1 MALTISGVSS
11 PASPPERDPDRDWLA
26 WGPLVERLD
35 RTPRLSPEDAS
46 LVEAALEVWT
56 KPGFDTF
63 VSLPRLRFEP
73 FEHQLQAAGRVLRG
87 LHGRAI
93 LADEVGLGKTIE
105 AGLVLSELRA
115 RGLANRVLVL
125 TPAGLVGQWRDEMD
139 RKFALPTEI
148 AGGRRWQVPRSA
160 DMPIVLASI
169 PSARRPPLR
178 DTLVSTSWDLVVCDE
193 AHRVKN
199 PRSAS
204 GRLVRD
210 LRAHY
215 LLLLTATPVENR
227 LDDIYQ
233 LVNLVRPGLLGTPGE
248 FRRRHGK
255 VGGRAGGEAEP
266 ARDITRLRSGLREVM
281 VRHRRSE
288 VALMLPR
295 RLARTRVVA
304 PDPAEA
310 ALYRDVSERVRSEG
324 RRAAPNER
332 LALQAL
338 QRLAGSSPQA
348 LAASLSKVGWADL
361 AERAAATPSS
371 AKEAALTE
379 VLSGHGAH
387 GEKVVVFTGFRA
399 NLDALAVAATRLGMR
414 AAVYHGGL
422 PRAAK
427 DAAIEAFREDVPV
440 LVSTEAAGEG
450 RNLQFCHAMVNFDLP
465 WNPMQIEQRLGR
477 LHRIGQNHDVVLTN
491 LVCKHTIEERVLR
504 VLEAKLNLFELVV
517 GELDMILGRIDE
529 DFDFER
535 AVFDAHLSS
544 RDDQELEQR
553 LDALGD
559 EVAAA
564 RLDYESGRSRVDALV
579 GDDQ

>member
-1 MALTISGVSS
+1 MLLEVETVPPGGYHRCNYNAVILLYREVCMALTISG
-11 PASPPERDPDRDWLA
+11 ASASAPPSERDPDPDWLA
-26 WGPLVERLD
+26 WGPLVERLEA
-35 RTPRLSPEDAS
+35 TPRLSPEDAS
-46 LVEAALEVWT
+46 LVEAVLEVWT

-63 VSLPRLRFEP
+63 VSLPRLRFDP

-148 AGGRRWQVPRSA
+148 AGGRGWQIPRSA

-169 PSARRPPLR
+169 PSARRSPLR
-178 DTLVSTSWDLVVCDE
+178 DVLVSATWDLVICDE

-210 LRAHY
+210 MRAHY

-248 FRRRHGK
+248 FRRRHG
-255 VGGRAGGEAEP
+255 RAGGAVEP

-310 ALYRDVSERVRSEG
+310 ALYRDVSARVRSEG
-324 RRAAPNER
+324 QRAASNER

-338 QRLAGSSPQA
+338 
-348 LAASLSKVGWADL
+348 
-361 AERAAATPSS
+361 
-371 AKEAALTE
+371 
-379 VLSGHGAH
+379 
-387 GEKVVVFTGFRA
+387 
-399 NLDALAVAATRLGMR
+399 
-414 AAVYHGGL
+414 
-422 PRAAK
+422 
-427 DAAIEAFREDVPV
+427 
-440 LVSTEAAGEG
+440 
-450 RNLQFCHAMVNFDLP
+450 
-465 WNPMQIEQRLGR
+465 
-477 LHRIGQNHDVVLTN
+477 
-491 LVCKHTIEERVLR
+491 
-504 VLEAKLNLFELVV
+504 
-517 GELDMILGRIDE
+517 
-529 DFDFER
+529 
-535 AVFDAHLSS
+535 
-544 RDDQELEQR
+544 
-553 LDALGD
+553 
-559 EVAAA
+559 
-564 RLDYESGRSRVDALV
+564 
-579 GDDQ
+579 